1 MIDNTCNTV
10 RRGLPTL
17 VAFALIALSLQ
28 GCVGG
33 AVTGSVYAVSGG
45 VAAALHKERQEFRA
59 NLKKDYTSY
68 QKLFSASE
76 CEPREYRI
84 SPKIIEYLEKSAPT
98 EDGYAEAQDIL
109 LEIYNDTT
117 LSRNVRAHGLYLT
130 ALTEAKKK
138 KGVSAKAR
146 EYLKRVKR
154 EFPGTHDCAVET
166 LLEKGGSI

>member
-1 MIDNTCNTV
+1 MVDDTSRTV
-10 RRGLPTL
+10 FRGLSLL
-17 VAFALIALSLQ
+17 VALIFVVSAQ

-33 AVTGSVYAVSGG
+33 AVTSSVYAVSGAT
-45 VAAALHKERQEFRA
+45 AAALHKQRQQFRK
-59 NLKKDYTSY
+59 NLRKNYTNY

-76 CEPREYRI
+76 CEPKEYRI
-84 SPKIIEYLEKSAPT
+84 SPEIINYLEKSAPT

-117 LSRNVRAHGLYLT
+117 LSRDVRAHALYLT
-130 ALTEAKKK
+130 ALTEAKKE
-138 KGVSAKAR
+138 KGGSEKAR

-166 LLEKGGSI
+166 LLEKGSSI